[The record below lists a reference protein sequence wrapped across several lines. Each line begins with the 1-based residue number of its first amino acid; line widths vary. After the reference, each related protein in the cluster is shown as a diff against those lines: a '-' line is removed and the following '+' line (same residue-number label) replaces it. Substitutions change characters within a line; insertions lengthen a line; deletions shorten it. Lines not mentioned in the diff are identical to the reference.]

1 MSRVKQTSETES
13 KASLSSM
20 KLKQLST
27 ISSADQT
34 AVMMEDYEN
43 EDDQSSVD
51 SVVKCSRCEF
61 RLATVFTDEHG
72 KTGEGVHLCSSCA
85 ELMYARA
92 WRSDVWIRQM
102 K

>member
-1 MSRVKQTSETES
+1 MSRVKQTSVKES
-13 KASLSSM
+13 RASLSSM
-20 KLKQLST
+20 KRKQRST
-27 ISSADQT
+27 TNADQT
-34 AVMMEDYEN
+34 GVVTGDCES
-43 EDDQSSVD
+43 EDDPSSVD
-51 SVVKCSRCEF
+51 SVVKCSRCAF
-61 RLATVFTDEHG
+61 RVATVFTDEHG

>member
-1 MSRVKQTSETES
+1 MSRVKQTSVKES
-13 KASLSSM
+13 RASLSSM
-20 KLKQLST
+20 KRKQRST
-27 ISSADQT
+27 TNADQT
-34 AVMMEDYEN
+34 AAMKGDCES
-43 EDDQSSVD
+43 EDDPSSVD
-51 SVVKCSRCEF
+51 SVVKCSRCAF
-61 RLATVFTDEHG
+61 REATVFTDEHG